1 VPEQKTHNIKG
12 LLLRARLPQYFR
24 IAAVGALVLTIL
36 AVVIGFYRER
46 NKTPFHLKS
55 EHTQLSQDVVAQ
67 VNGYERLETDGDI
80 PKYYIKADKATTFSD
95 NHQEMEN
102 VYLQIYDATGTNSDK
117 MTAEKAL
124 YVPEENKNFTAYLA
138 GNVHIETR
146 DALVVNTPRITYTK
160 SNETAE
166 ADQNVQ
172 FERNNVRGTSSGAL
186 VKVADKRIELLKDV
200 RIETFASPEL
210 EKSNVREATI
220 NAGYAALDQANERLD
235 MQHGVTVNL
244 IANGT
249 NNASRV
255 IDVQSDRASANFVK
269 TDGEQPTL
277 TKLEL
282 FDNVKIA
289 SREGDGK
296 PTNIDTGY
304 AMYEKDA
311 DRFSLKNGAHIVTIQ
326 DEHPTDIRA
335 TEAVYEQTGGAVH
348 LTGNAEI
355 SQGNDLIRGDSLAAQ
370 LFPNKKLK
378 NATARGNA
386 YLKQTTD
393 QRMVDI
399 ASPELNATFGENQ
412 QLLLANAV
420 GGSNAGLTP
429 AQPGEYSKVSLS
441 AAKAIRVKFRGEG
454 ILEQM
459 DTQGRT
465 TIRLDSPDSGPNASN
480 KTLTADS
487 VRTFF
492 DQNGRDLQKAEAVGD
507 AELSILPLHASPDNY
522 QTVVN
527 APRFDCDFFPN
538 GNNVRYC
545 SGTAKTKTVRT
556 PTEQTG
562 GRAVQTLLA
571 DKLQAYFQEQTK
583 DIDRLEAT
591 GNAKFNE
598 ADRNAISSSLSFSPS
613 EKMVRMRGGEPTAWD
628 SRARAKAREI
638 DWDTQNQKSFLRGDV
653 STTYYSQKQSG
664 GATPFSDGS
673 KPVFVTAETA
683 EFDHRAQTGTFL
695 GNARGWQEK
704 NYVRADRFLIDQ
716 NKGQFYADG
725 NVQSLLY
732 DVKRKEKGAETTV
745 PVYAAGGK
753 MLYDRDKRVLRY
765 EKGVDIRQG
774 ADRIVAEIASV
785 YLNEKNEVSQTIA
798 ENNVVITQPNRKAVG
813 DYAQYDASDETV
825 LLRGNP
831 ARIDDSENGSS
842 QGGEVMVYLRENRVV
857 GEGKTKQNTAGRI
870 RSVYKVKN
878 N

>member
-1 VPEQKTHNIKG
+1 VPEQKTHNIKN
-12 LLLRARLPQYFR
+12 LHLRAKLPQYFR
-24 IAAVGALVLTIL
+24 IGAVGALVLTVL

-55 EHTQLSQDVVAQ
+55 EHTQLSRDVVAE

-102 VYLQIYDATGTNSDK
+102 VYLQVYDSTGTNSDK

-160 SNETAE
+160 SNEIAE

-172 FERNNVRGTSSGAL
+172 FERNGIRGTSSGAL
-186 VKVADKRIELLKDV
+186 VKVADKRLELLKDV
-200 RIETFASPEL
+200 QIETFASPEL
-210 EKSNVREATI
+210 KKSNVHEAKI
-220 NAGYAALDQANERLD
+220 NAGYAALDQASERLD

-244 IANGT
+244 ITDGT
-249 NNASRV
+249 NGGSRIV
-255 IDVQSDRASANFVK
+255 DVQSDHATANFVK
-269 TDGEQPTL
+269 ADSEQPKL

-282 FDNVKIA
+282 FDDVKIA

-296 PTNIDTGY
+296 PTNIGAGY
-304 AMYEKDA
+304 ALYEKDA
-311 DRFSLKNGAHIVTIQ
+311 DRFSLKNGAHIVTVQ
-326 DEHPTDIRA
+326 DEHPTDIKA
-335 TEAVYEQTGGAVH
+335 AEAVYEQTTGAIN

-355 SQGNDLIRGDSLAAQ
+355 SQGNNLVRGDSLSAQ

-378 NATARGNA
+378 SAAARGNA

-399 ASPELNATFGENQ
+399 ASPELNATFGDDQ
-412 QLLLANAV
+412 QLLFANAV
-420 GGSNAGLTP
+420 GASNAGLTP
-429 AQPGEYSKVSLS
+429 AQPGEYSKVMLS
-441 AAKAIRVKFRGEG
+441 AANAIHVRFRGEG
-454 ILEQM
+454 LLGQAS
-459 DTQGRT
+459 TQGRT
-465 TIRLDSPDSGPNASN
+465 TIKLDAPDSGPNASN

-492 DQNGRDLQKAEAVGD
+492 DQNGKDIQKAEAVGD
-507 AELSILPLHASPDNY
+507 AELAVLPLHASPDNY
-522 QTVVN
+522 QTIVN
-527 APRFDCDFFPN
+527 APRFDCEFFPN
-538 GNNVRYC
+538 GNNVKYC
-545 SGTAKTKTVRT
+545 EGATKTKTLRT
-556 PTEQTG
+556 PTQQSS
-562 GRAVQTLLA
+562 GRPVQTLLA
-571 DKLQAYFQEQTK
+571 EKLEAYFQEQSK
-583 DIDRLEAT
+583 DIERLVAV
-591 GNAKFNE
+591 GGAKFNE
-598 ADRNAISSSLSFSPS
+598 ADRNAIAATISFSPA
-613 EKMVRMRGGEPTAWD
+613 EKTVRMRGGEPTVWD
-628 SRARAKAREI
+628 SQARAKAREI
-638 DWDTQNQKSFLRGDV
+638 DWDTRNQKSFLRGGV

-673 KPVFVTAETA
+673 RPVFVTSESA
-683 EFDHRAQTGTFL
+683 EFDHRAQTGIYL

-704 NYVRADRFLIDQ
+704 NYVRADRFMIDQ

-732 DVKRKEKGAETTV
+732 DVKRKENGVETTV
-745 PVYAAGGK
+745 PVYAAGNK

-765 EKGVDIRQG
+765 ENGVDIRQG
-774 ADRIVAEIASV
+774 ADRIVADIASV
-785 YLNEKNEVSQTIA
+785 YLDEKNEVSQTIA

-813 DYAQYDASDETV
+813 DYAQYNAANETV
-825 LLRGNP
+825 LLKGNP

-857 GEGKTKQNTAGRI
+857 GEGKTKQNAAGRI

>member
-1 VPEQKTHNIKG
+1 MPEHKTHNIKN
-12 LLLRARLPQYFR
+12 LHLRAKLPQYFR
-24 IAAVGALVLTIL
+24 IAAIGALVLTVL

-55 EHTQLSQDVVAQ
+55 EHTQLSQDVVAE
-67 VNGYERLETDGDI
+67 VNGYERLETDGDV

-102 VYLQIYDATGTNSDK
+102 VYLQVYDASGTNSDK

-146 DALVVNTPRITYTK
+146 DALIVNTPRITYTK

-172 FERNNVRGTSSGAL
+172 FERNGVRGTSSGAL

-200 RIETFASPEL
+200 QIETFASPEL
-210 EKSNVREATI
+210 EKSNVREAKI
-220 NAGYAALDQANERLD
+220 NAGYAALDQSNERLD
-235 MQHGVTVNL
+235 MLHGVTANL
-244 IANGT
+244 ITNGT
-249 NNASRV
+249 SRI
-255 IDVQSDRASANFVK
+255 IDVKSDHASANFVK
-269 TDGEQPTL
+269 ADGAQPRL
-277 TKLEL
+277 TRLEL
-282 FDNVKIA
+282 FDNVNIA

-296 PTNIDTGY
+296 PTNIDAGY
-304 AMYEKDA
+304 ALYEKDA
-311 DRFSLKNGAHIVTIQ
+311 DRFSLKNGAHIVTVQ
-326 DEHPTDIRA
+326 DEHPTDIKA
-335 TEAVYEQTGGAVH
+335 TEAVYEQTAGAIN

-378 NATARGNA
+378 NANARGNA
-386 YLKQTTD
+386 YLKQNTD

-399 ASPELNATFGENQ
+399 ASPELNATFNENQ
-412 QLLLANAV
+412 QLLGANAV
-420 GGSNAGLTP
+420 GASNAGLTP
-429 AQPGEYSKVSLS
+429 SQPGEYSKVMLS
-441 AAKAIRVKFRGEG
+441 AANAIHVRFRGEG
-454 ILEQM
+454 LLEQM
-459 DTQGRT
+459 ETQGRT
-465 TIRLDSPDSGPNASN
+465 TIKLDSPDSGPTASN

-492 DQNGRDLQKAEAVGD
+492 DQNGKDLQKAEAVGD
-507 AELSILPLHASPDNY
+507 AELAILPLHAAPENY
-522 QTVVN
+522 RTVVN

-545 SGTAKTKTVRT
+545 AGATKTKTVRT
-556 PTEQTG
+556 PTQPSD
-562 GRAVQTLLA
+562 GRNIQTLLA
-571 DKLQAYFQEQTK
+571 EKLQAYFQQQSK
-583 DIDRLEAT
+583 DIDRLEAV
-591 GNAKFNE
+591 GNAKYNE
-598 ADRNAISSSLSFSPS
+598 ADRNAISSSISFSPA
-613 EKMVRMRGGEPTAWD
+613 EKIVRMRGGEPTVWD
-628 SRARAKAREI
+628 SRARAKAHEI
-638 DWDTQNQKSFLRGDV
+638 DWDTQNQKSFLRGGV

-673 KPVFVTAETA
+673 KPVFVTAESA
-683 EFDHRAQTGTFL
+683 EFDHQAQTGIYL

-704 NYVRADRFLIDQ
+704 NYVRADRFMVDQ
-716 NKGQFYADG
+716 NKGQFYAEG

-732 DVKRKEKGAETTV
+732 DIKRKENGVETNV
-745 PVYAAGGK
+745 PVYAAGNK

-765 EKGVDIRQG
+765 ENGVDIRQG
-774 ADRIVAEIASV
+774 ADRIVAGIASV

-813 DYAQYDASDETV
+813 DYAQYNASEETV

>member
-1 VPEQKTHNIKG
+1 LVPEQKTHNIKN
-12 LLLRARLPQYFR
+12 LHLRAKLPQYFR
-24 IAAVGALVLTIL
+24 IAAVGALVLTVL

-55 EHTQLSQDVVAQ
+55 EHTQLSQDVVAE
-67 VNGYERLETDGDI
+67 VNGYERLETDGDV

-102 VYLQIYDATGTNSDK
+102 VYLQVYDQTGTNSDK
-117 MTAEKAL
+117 MTAEKGL

-160 SNETAE
+160 STETAE
-166 ADQNVQ
+166 ADENVQ
-172 FERNNVRGTSSGAL
+172 FERNGVRGTSSGAL

-200 RIETFASPEL
+200 QIETFASPEL
-210 EKSNVREATI
+210 ERSNVREAKI
-220 NAGYAALDQANERLD
+220 NAGYAALDQASDRLD
-235 MQHGVTVNL
+235 MQHGVTINL
-244 IANGT
+244 VTNGT
-249 NNASRV
+249 SRI
-255 IDVQSDRASANFVK
+255 IDVKSDRASANFLK
-269 TDGEQPTL
+269 ADGEQPRL
-277 TKLEL
+277 TRLEL
-282 FDNVKIA
+282 FDNVNIA

-296 PTNIDTGY
+296 PTNIDAGY
-304 AMYEKDA
+304 AIYEKDA
-311 DRFSLKNGAHIVTIQ
+311 ERFSLKNGAHIVTVQ
-326 DEHPTDIRA
+326 DERPTDIKA
-335 TEAVYEQTGGAVH
+335 TEAVYEQLTGTVN
-348 LTGNAEI
+348 LTGNGEI

-399 ASPELNATFGENQ
+399 ASPELNATFNENQ
-412 QLLLANAV
+412 QLLAANAV
-420 GGSNAGLTP
+420 GASNAGLTP
-429 AQPGEYSKVSLS
+429 AQPGEYSKVMLS
-441 AAKAIRVKFRGEG
+441 AANAIHVRFRGEG
-454 ILEQM
+454 LLEQM

-465 TIRLDSPDSGPNASN
+465 TIKLDSPDSGPTASN

-492 DQNGRDLQKAEAVGD
+492 DQNGKDLQKAEAIGD
-507 AELSILPLHASPDNY
+507 AELAILPLHAAPENY
-522 QTVVN
+522 RTVVN

-545 SGTAKTKTVRT
+545 AGATKTKTVRT
-556 PTEQTG
+556 PMQPSE
-562 GRAVQTLLA
+562 GRNIQTLLA
-571 DKLQAYFQEQTK
+571 DKLQAYFQQQSK
-583 DIDRLEAT
+583 DIDRLEAV

-598 ADRNAISSSLSFSPS
+598 ADRNAISSTISFSPA
-613 EKMVRMRGGEPTAWD
+613 EKIVRIRGGEPTVWD
-628 SRARAKAREI
+628 SHARAKAGEI
-638 DWDTQNQKSFLRGDV
+638 DWDTQNQKSILRGGV

-664 GATPFSDGS
+664 GATPFGDGS
-673 KPVFVTAETA
+673 KPVFVTAESA
-683 EFDHRAQTGTFL
+683 EFDHRAQTGVYL

-704 NYVRADRFLIDQ
+704 NYVRADRLMIDQ
-716 NKGQFYADG
+716 NRGQFYADG

-732 DVKRKEKGAETTV
+732 DIKRKENGVETNV
-745 PVYAAGGK
+745 PVYAAGNK

-765 EKGVDIRQG
+765 ENGVDIRQG
-774 ADRIVAEIASV
+774 ADRIVAGIASV
-785 YLNEKNEVSQTIA
+785 FLNEKNEVSQTIA

-813 DYAQYDASDETV
+813 DYAQYNAAEETV

>member
-1 VPEQKTHNIKG
+1 
-12 LLLRARLPQYFR
+12 
-24 IAAVGALVLTIL
+24 
-36 AVVIGFYRER
+36 
-46 NKTPFHLKS
+46 
-55 EHTQLSQDVVAQ
+55 
-67 VNGYERLETDGDI
+67 
-80 PKYYIKADKATTFSD
+80 
-95 NHQEMEN
+95 
-102 VYLQIYDATGTNSDK
+102 
-117 MTAEKAL
+117 
-124 YVPEENKNFTAYLA
+124 
-138 GNVHIETR
+138 
-146 DALVVNTPRITYTK
+146 
-160 SNETAE
+160 
-166 ADQNVQ
+166 
-172 FERNNVRGTSSGAL
+172 
-186 VKVADKRIELLKDV
+186 
-200 RIETFASPEL
+200 
-210 EKSNVREATI
+210 
-220 NAGYAALDQANERLD
+220 
-235 MQHGVTVNL
+235 
-244 IANGT
+244 
-249 NNASRV
+249 
-255 IDVQSDRASANFVK
+255 
-269 TDGEQPTL
+269 
-277 TKLEL
+277 
-282 FDNVKIA
+282 
-289 SREGDGK
+289 
-296 PTNIDTGY
+296 
-304 AMYEKDA
+304 
-311 DRFSLKNGAHIVTIQ
+311 
-326 DEHPTDIRA
+326 
-335 TEAVYEQTGGAVH
+335 
-348 LTGNAEI
+348 
-355 SQGNDLIRGDSLAAQ
+355 
-370 LFPNKKLK
+370 
-378 NATARGNA
+378 
-386 YLKQTTD
+386 
-393 QRMVDI
+393 
-399 ASPELNATFGENQ
+399 
-412 QLLLANAV
+412 
-420 GGSNAGLTP
+420 
-429 AQPGEYSKVSLS
+429 
-441 AAKAIRVKFRGEG
+441 
-454 ILEQM
+454 
-459 DTQGRT
+459 
-465 TIRLDSPDSGPNASN
+465 
-480 KTLTADS
+480 
-487 VRTFF
+487 
-492 DQNGRDLQKAEAVGD
+492 
-507 AELSILPLHASPDNY
+507 
-522 QTVVN
+522 
-527 APRFDCDFFPN
+527 
-538 GNNVRYC
+538 
-545 SGTAKTKTVRT
+545 
-556 PTEQTG
+556 
-562 GRAVQTLLA
+562 VQTLLA

-598 ADRNAISSSLSFSPS
+598 ADRNAISSSISFSPS

-813 DYAQYDASDETV
+813 DYAQYDATDETV

>member
-1 VPEQKTHNIKG
+1 MPEQKTHNIKN
-12 LLLRARLPQYFR
+12 LHLRAKLPQYFR
-24 IAAVGALVLTIL
+24 IAAIGALVLTIL

-55 EHTQLSQDVVAQ
+55 EHTQLSKDVVAE

-102 VYLQIYDATGTNSDK
+102 VYLQIYDASGINSDK

-172 FERNNVRGTSSGAL
+172 FERNGVRGTSSGAL

-200 RIETFASPEL
+200 QIETFASAEL
-210 EKSNVREATI
+210 EKSNIREAKI
-220 NAGYAALDQANERLD
+220 NAGYAALDQTSERLD

-244 IANGT
+244 VTSGT
-249 NNASRV
+249 SRI
-255 IDVQSDRASANFVK
+255 IDVTSDHASANFVK
-269 TDGEQPTL
+269 VGGKQPQL

-282 FDNVKIA
+282 FDNVNIA

-296 PTNIDTGY
+296 PTNIDAGY
-304 AMYEKDA
+304 ALYEKDA
-311 DRFSLKNGAHIVTIQ
+311 DRFSLKNGAHIVTVQ
-326 DEHPTDIRA
+326 DEHPTDIKA
-335 TEAVYEQTGGAVH
+335 AEAVYEQTTGAVN

-355 SQGNDLIRGDSLAAQ
+355 SQGNDLICGDSLSAQ

-399 ASPELNATFGENQ
+399 ASPELNAAFNVNQ
-412 QLLLANAV
+412 QLVAANAV
-420 GGSNAGLTP
+420 GVSNAGLTP
-429 AQPGEYSKVSLS
+429 AQPGEYSKVMLS
-441 AAKAIRVKFRGEG
+441 AANAIHVRFRAEG
-454 ILEQM
+454 LLDQM
-459 DTQGRT
+459 ETQGRT
-465 TIRLDSPDSGPNASN
+465 TIKLDSPDSGTTASN

-492 DQNGRDLQKAEAVGD
+492 DQNGKDLQKAEAVGD
-507 AELSILPLHASPDNY
+507 AELAVLPLHASPDNY

-545 SGTAKTKTVRT
+545 AGATKTKTVRT
-556 PTEQTG
+556 PTQQSSG
-562 GRAVQTLLA
+562 QPVQTLLA
-571 DKLQAYFQEQTK
+571 DKLQAYFQQQSK
-583 DIDRLEAT
+583 DIHRLEAI

-598 ADRNAISSSLSFSPS
+598 ADRNAISASISFSPV
-613 EKMVRMRGGEPTAWD
+613 EKTVRMRGGEPTVWD
-628 SRARAKAREI
+628 SQARAKAREI
-638 DWDTQNQKSFLRGDV
+638 DWNTQDQKSFLRGGV

-673 KPVFVTAETA
+673 KPVFVTAESA
-683 EFDHRAQTGTFL
+683 EFDHRAQTGVYL

-704 NYVRADRFLIDQ
+704 NYVRADRFMIDQ

-732 DVKRKEKGAETTV
+732 DLKRKENGVETNV
-745 PVYAAGGK
+745 PVYAAGNK

-765 EKGVDIRQG
+765 ENGVDIRQG
-774 ADRIVAEIASV
+774 ADRIVADVASV

-813 DYAQYDASDETV
+813 DYAQYNAANQTV

>member
-1 VPEQKTHNIKG
+1 M
-12 LLLRARLPQYFR
+12 PQYFR
-24 IAAVGALVLTIL
+24 IAAIAALVLTIL
-36 AVVIGFYRER
+36 AAVIGFYRER

-55 EHTQLSQDVVAQ
+55 EHTQLSQDVIAE

-102 VYLQIYDATGTNSDK
+102 VYLQVYDQTGTKSDK
-117 MTAEKAL
+117 MSAEKGL
-124 YVPEENKNFTAYLA
+124 YVPEDNKNFTAYLA

-146 DALVVNTPRITYTK
+146 DALIVNTPRITYTK
-160 SNETAE
+160 ATETAE

-186 VKVADKRIELLKDV
+186 VKVADKRIELLRDV
-200 RIETFASPEL
+200 QIETFASPEL
-210 EKSNVREATI
+210 QTSNVREAKI

-235 MQHGVTVNL
+235 MQHGVTVDL
-244 IANGT
+244 ITNGT
-249 NNASRV
+249 NGASRI
-255 IDVQSDRASANFVK
+255 IDVQSDHASANFVK
-269 TDGEQPTL
+269 AGGEQPRL

-296 PTNIDTGY
+296 PTNIDAGY
-304 AMYEKDA
+304 ALYEKDA

-326 DEHPTDIRA
+326 DDHPTDIKA
-335 TEAVYEQTGGAVH
+335 AEAVYEQTAGAID

-355 SQGNDLIRGDSLAAQ
+355 NQGNNLVRGDRLAAQ
-370 LFPNKKLK
+370 LFVNKKLK

-393 QRMVDI
+393 ERTVDI

-412 QLLLANAV
+412 QLLFANAV
-420 GGSNAGLTP
+420 GSSNAGLTP
-429 AQPGEYSKVSLS
+429 AQPGEYSKVMLS
-441 AAKAIRVKFRGEG
+441 AANAIHVRFRGEG
-454 ILEQM
+454 LLEQM

-465 TIRLDSPDSGPNASN
+465 TIKLDVPDSGPDASN

-487 VRTFF
+487 VRTVF
-492 DQNGRDLQKAEAVGD
+492 DQNGKDLQKAEAVGD
-507 AELSILPLHASPDNY
+507 AELAILPLHASADSY

-545 SGTAKTKTVRT
+545 AGATKTKTVRT
-556 PTEQTG
+556 PTQTSDG
-562 GRAVQTLLA
+562 HNIQTLLA
-571 DKLQAYFQEQTK
+571 DKLQAYFQQQSR
-583 DIDRLEAT
+583 DIDRLEAV

-598 ADRNAISSSLSFSPS
+598 ADRNAISSSISFSPG
-613 EKMVRMRGGEPTAWD
+613 EKIVRMRGGEPTVWD
-628 SRARAKAREI
+628 SHARAKAREI
-638 DWDTQNQKSFLRGDV
+638 DWNTQDQKSFLRSGV

-664 GATPFSDGS
+664 GATPFSDAG
-673 KPVFVTAETA
+673 KPVFVTAESA
-683 EFDHRAQTGTFL
+683 EFDYRAQTGAYL

-716 NKGQFYADG
+716 NKGRFFADG

-732 DVKRKEKGAETTV
+732 DVKRKENGTDSTV
-745 PVYAAGGK
+745 PVYAAAKK
-753 MLYDRDKRVLRY
+753 MLYDRDKRILRY
-765 EKGVDIRQG
+765 ENGVDIRQG
-774 ADRIVAEIASV
+774 VDRIVADIASV
-785 YLNEKNEVSQTIA
+785 YLDEKNEVSQTIA
-798 ENNVVITQPNRKAVG
+798 ENNVVITQPDRKAVG
-813 DYAQYDASDETV
+813 DYAQYNAANETV

>member
-1 VPEQKTHNIKG
+1 MPEQKTHNIKN
-12 LLLRARLPQYFR
+12 LHLRAKLPQYFR
-24 IAAVGALVLTIL
+24 IAAVGALVLTVL

-55 EHTQLSQDVVAQ
+55 EHTQLSQDVVAE
-67 VNGYERLETDGDI
+67 VNGYERLETDGDV

-102 VYLQIYDATGTNSDK
+102 VYLQVYDQTGTNSDK
-117 MTAEKAL
+117 MTAEKGL

-160 SNETAE
+160 STETAE
-166 ADQNVQ
+166 ADENVQ
-172 FERNNVRGTSSGAL
+172 FERNGVRGTSSGAL

-200 RIETFASPEL
+200 QIETFASPEL
-210 EKSNVREATI
+210 ERSNVREAKI
-220 NAGYAALDQANERLD
+220 NAGYAALDQASDRLD
-235 MQHGVTVNL
+235 MQHGVTINL
-244 IANGT
+244 VTNGT
-249 NNASRV
+249 SRI
-255 IDVQSDRASANFVK
+255 IDVKSDRASANFLK
-269 TDGEQPTL
+269 ADGEQPRL
-277 TKLEL
+277 TRLEL
-282 FDNVKIA
+282 FDNVNIA

-296 PTNIDTGY
+296 PTNIDAGY
-304 AMYEKDA
+304 AIYEKDA
-311 DRFSLKNGAHIVTIQ
+311 ERFSLKNGAHIVTVQ
-326 DEHPTDIRA
+326 DERPTDIKA
-335 TEAVYEQTGGAVH
+335 TEAVYEQLTGTVN
-348 LTGNAEI
+348 LTGNGEI

-370 LFPNKKLK
+370 LFPNKKLR

-399 ASPELNATFGENQ
+399 ASPELNATFNENQ
-412 QLLLANAV
+412 QLLAANAV
-420 GGSNAGLTP
+420 GASNAGLTP
-429 AQPGEYSKVSLS
+429 AQPGEYSKVMLS
-441 AAKAIRVKFRGEG
+441 AANAIHVRFRGEG
-454 ILEQM
+454 LLEQM

-465 TIRLDSPDSGPNASN
+465 TIKLDSPDSGPTASN

-492 DQNGRDLQKAEAVGD
+492 DQNGKDLQKAEAIGD
-507 AELSILPLHASPDNY
+507 AELAILPLHAAPENY
-522 QTVVN
+522 RTVVN

-545 SGTAKTKTVRT
+545 AGATKTKTVRT
-556 PTEQTG
+556 PMQPSE
-562 GRAVQTLLA
+562 GRNIQTLLA
-571 DKLQAYFQEQTK
+571 DKLQAYFQQQSK
-583 DIDRLEAT
+583 DIDRLEAV

-598 ADRNAISSSLSFSPS
+598 ADRNAISSTISFSPA
-613 EKMVRMRGGEPTAWD
+613 EKIVRIRGGEPTVWD
-628 SRARAKAREI
+628 SHARAKAGEI
-638 DWDTQNQKSFLRGDV
+638 DWDTQNQKSILRGGV

-664 GATPFSDGS
+664 GATPFGDGS
-673 KPVFVTAETA
+673 KPVFVTAESA
-683 EFDHRAQTGTFL
+683 EFDHRAQTGVYL

-704 NYVRADRFLIDQ
+704 NYVRADRLMIDQ
-716 NKGQFYADG
+716 NRGQFYADG

-732 DVKRKEKGAETTV
+732 DIKRKENGVETNV
-745 PVYAAGGK
+745 PVYAAGNK

-765 EKGVDIRQG
+765 ENGVDIRQG
-774 ADRIVAEIASV
+774 ADRIVAGIASV
-785 YLNEKNEVSQTIA
+785 FLNEKNEVSQTIA

-813 DYAQYDASDETV
+813 DYAQYNAAEETV